1 MSPAD
6 AILPTPGPARSA
18 QIVQNIFLSEKCC
31 WLRGQVLT
39 YYDQNGTKPPAPTRQ
54 ETLVMAKTASPPR
67 ARGNSKPAKAA
78 AARSAAS
85 RAKRSPPGDGPA
97 THLKASRAKSAQRR
111 ADPPA
116 SKVAAA
122 PIARVSAPASKRKQ
136 SPPKRREA
144 EGRRASEIE
153 TTAAPIPAEPIRLAA
168 PSAPPEPARDAAPP
182 PGASAKAAVASGQYP
197 APDV

>member
-54 ETLVMAKTASPPR
+54 ETLVMAKTPSPPR

-97 THLKASRAKSAQRR
+97 RR
-111 ADPPA
+111 RP
-116 SKVAAA
+116 
-122 PIARVSAPASKRKQ
+122 
-136 SPPKRREA
+136 
-144 EGRRASEIE
+144 
-153 TTAAPIPAEPIRLAA
+153 RL
-168 PSAPPEPARDAAPP
+168 PP
-182 PGASAKAAVASGQYP
+182 PP
-197 APDV
+197 